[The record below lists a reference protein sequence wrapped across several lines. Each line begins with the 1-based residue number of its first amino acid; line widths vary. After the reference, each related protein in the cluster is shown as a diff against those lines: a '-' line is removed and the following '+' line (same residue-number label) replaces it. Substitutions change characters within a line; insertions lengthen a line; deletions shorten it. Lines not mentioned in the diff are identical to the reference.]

1 LSEILPTPPPTKRLT
16 KMGTDDDIEAYLEI
30 FEWTID

>member
-1 LSEILPTPPPTKRLT
+1 LSEILPTPLT